1 MSELTARTIAEL
13 RGDEIADETSVSIN
27 LGVDVSIPKDYIA
40 ETSQRLRTYKRISSA
55 ETEDGLMQI
64 HAELADRYG
73 RIPRSVENLFD
84 YGRLRKRAEMMAIVS
99 IDKTADGVAIKLG
112 NAARVSPEKL
122 VQFLA
127 ENEGS
132 VFSPSGIL
140 RISVDNANPITTAQ
154 RTLEQIGL

>member
-1 MSELTARTIAEL
+1 
-13 RGDEIADETSVSIN
+13 
-27 LGVDVSIPKDYIA
+27 
-40 ETSQRLRTYKRISSA
+40 
-55 ETEDGLMQI
+55 MQI

-84 YGRLRKRAEMMAIVS
+84 YGRLRKQAERMAIVS

-112 NAARVSPEKL
+112 NAARISPEKL

-127 ENEGS
+127 DNEGS

-140 RISVDNANPITTAQ
+140 RVSVDNANPITTAQ
-154 RTLEQIGL
+154 STLEQIGL